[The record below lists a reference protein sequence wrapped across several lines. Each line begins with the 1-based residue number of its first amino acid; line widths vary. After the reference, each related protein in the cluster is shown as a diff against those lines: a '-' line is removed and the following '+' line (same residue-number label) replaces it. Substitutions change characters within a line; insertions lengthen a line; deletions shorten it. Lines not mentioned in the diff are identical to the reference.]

1 MRRFLVAFVVALG
14 LAILGVPKSLAFPVN
29 EVDTAQAAAE
39 LVDPTG
45 VDQVLFDRR
54 RALTQICPP
63 NEPTRQ
69 S

>member
-29 EVDTAQAAAE
+29 EVDIAQAAAE

-45 VDQVLFDRR
+45 VDQVLFVHR